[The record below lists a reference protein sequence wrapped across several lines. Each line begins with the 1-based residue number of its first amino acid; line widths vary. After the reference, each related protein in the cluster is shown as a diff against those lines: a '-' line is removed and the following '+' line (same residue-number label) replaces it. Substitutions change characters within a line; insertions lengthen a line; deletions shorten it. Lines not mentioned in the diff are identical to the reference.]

1 MSRPAKTK
9 PAAKTTGK
17 QLGRGKKP
25 KSKAPADTGRKTKQ
39 STLLAL
45 LQRPEGATIAELAA
59 AAGWQEHSVRGFLA
73 GQIRKIG
80 YTLISQKGESGRRYL
95 VTAKKG

>member
-1 MSRPAKTK
+1 MSKQAKTK
-9 PAAKTTGK
+9 RATKQSGK
-17 QLGRGKKP
+17 QPSRGKKP
-25 KSKAPADTGRKTKQ
+25 KSKAPADAGRKTKQ

-45 LQRPEGATIAELAA
+45 LQRPDGATIADLAA
-59 AAGWQEHSVRGFLA
+59 AVGWQEHSVRGFLA

-95 VTAKKG
+95 VTGKNS